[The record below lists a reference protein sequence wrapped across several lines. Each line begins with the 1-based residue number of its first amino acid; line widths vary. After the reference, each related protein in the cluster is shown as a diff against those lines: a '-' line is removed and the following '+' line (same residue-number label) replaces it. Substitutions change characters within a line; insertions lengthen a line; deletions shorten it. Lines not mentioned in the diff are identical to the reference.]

1 MKILSVAIPCYN
13 SEAYMRKCIESLLP
27 GGEDIEILV
36 VDDGSAKD
44 HTAAIADAYQ
54 EKYPTI
60 VKAIHQENGGHG
72 EAVNTGIA
80 NASGVYFK
88 VVDSDDWVDS
98 DVLLKIIGIL
108 KELISGPDTVDM
120 FISNYIYDKVGQKR
134 KRIMQYRSAM
144 PTDRV
149 FTWEEMG
156 SMRIGHYILMH
167 SVIYRTGLLRECG
180 LKLPRHTFYVDNIF
194 VFQPLPFVKKLYYLD
209 AEFYH
214 YFIGREDQS
223 VNESIMIG
231 RIDQQIRVN
240 KIMIDFMA
248 GRNIKG
254 KRLRNY
260 MMSYL
265 DIITTVSSVL
275 LLRSGS
281 EENFEK
287 KQELWQYLKRAD
299 LRLYYKLRR
308 SLLGRTMNLPG
319 KGGRK
324 VSVAAYRLT
333 QKFFGFN

>member
-13 SEAYMRKCIESLLP
+13 SEAYMRKCIESMLP
-27 GGEDIEILV
+27 GGEDIEILI
-36 VDDGSAKD
+36 VDDGSKKD
-44 HTAAIADAYQ
+44 NTAAIADSYQ

-98 DVLLKIIGIL
+98 DVLLKIIGLL
-108 KELISGPDTVDM
+108 KELIAGPDTVDM

-134 KRIMQYRSAM
+134 KRIMQYHSAM
-144 PTDRV
+144 PTERV

-156 SMRIGHYILMH
+156 NMRLGHYILMH

-180 LKLPRHTFYVDNIF
+180 LKLPKHTFYVDNIF

-223 VNESIMIG
+223 VNETIMIG

-260 MMSYL
+260 MISEA
-265 DIITTVSSVL
+265 DSQCGRWENTDPL
-275 LLRSGS
+275 LCG
-281 EENFEK
+281 
-287 KQELWQYLKRAD
+287 
-299 LRLYYKLRR
+299 
-308 SLLGRTMNLPG
+308 
-319 KGGRK
+319 
-324 VSVAAYRLT
+324 
-333 QKFFGFN
+333 

>member
-27 GGEDIEILV
+27 GGEDIEILI
-36 VDDGSAKD
+36 VDDGSKKD
-44 HTAAIADAYQ
+44 NTAAIADSYQ

-98 DVLLKIIGIL
+98 DVLLKIIGLL
-108 KELISGPDTVDM
+108 KELIAGPDTVDM

-134 KRIMQYRSAM
+134 KRIMQYHSAM
-144 PTDRV
+144 PTEQV

-156 SMRIGHYILMH
+156 NMRLGHYILMH

-180 LKLPRHTFYVDNIF
+180 LKLPKHTFYVDNIF

-223 VNESIMIG
+223 VNETIMIG

-265 DIITTVSSVL
+265 DIITTISSVL
-275 LLRSGS
+275 LLRSGTD
-281 EENFEK
+281 ENFEK
-287 KQELWQYLKRAD
+287 KQELWQYL
-299 LRLYYKLRR
+299 
-308 SLLGRTMNLPG
+308 
-319 KGGRK
+319 
-324 VSVAAYRLT
+324 
-333 QKFFGFN
+333 

>member
-13 SEAYMRKCIESLLP
+13 SEAYMRKCIEALLP
-27 GGEDIEILV
+27 GGEDIEILI
-36 VDDGSAKD
+36 VDDGSKKD
-44 HTAAIADAYQ
+44 NTAAIADSYQ

-98 DVLLKIIGIL
+98 DVLLKIIGLL
-108 KELISGPDTVDM
+108 KELIAGPETVDM

-134 KRIMQYRSAM
+134 KRIMQYHSAM
-144 PTDRV
+144 PTERV

-156 SMRIGHYILMH
+156 NMRLGHYILMH

-180 LKLPRHTFYVDNIF
+180 LKLPKHTFYVDNIF

-223 VNESIMIG
+223 VNETIMIG

-248 GRNIKG
+248 GRNIKD

-265 DIITTVSSVL
+265 DIITTISSVL
-275 LLRSGS
+275 LLRSGTD
-281 EENFEK
+281 ENFEK

-299 LRLYYKLRR
+299 LRLYYKLRH
-308 SLLGRTMNLPG
+308 SLLGRAMNLPG

-324 VSVAAYRLT
+324 VSVAAYQLT

>member
-1 MKILSVAIPCYN
+1 MKLLSFAIPCYN
-13 SEAYMRKCIESLLP
+13 SKDYMEHCIESILP
-27 GGEDIEILV
+27 GGDDVEIII
-36 VDDGSAKD
+36 VDDGSKD
-44 HTAAIADAYQ
+44 ETAAIADRYAA
-54 EKYPTI
+54 EYPDI
-60 VKAIHQENGGHG
+60 VKAVHQENGGHG
-72 EAVNTGIA
+72 EAVNTGLK
-80 NASGVYFK
+80 NATGKYFK

-98 DVLLKIIGIL
+98 DVLLKIIGLL
-108 KELISGPDTVDM
+108 KELIAGPDTVDM

-134 KRIMQYRSAM
+134 KRIMQYHSAM
-144 PTDRV
+144 PTEQV

-156 SMRIGHYILMH
+156 NMRLGHYILMH

-180 LKLPRHTFYVDNIF
+180 LKLPKHTFYVDNIF

-223 VNESIMIG
+223 VNETIMIG

-248 GRNIKG
+248 GRNIKC

-265 DIITTVSSVL
+265 DIITTISSVL
-275 LLRSGS
+275 LLRSGTD
-281 EENFEK
+281 ENFEK

-299 LRLYYKLRR
+299 LRLYYKLRH
-308 SLLGRTMNLPG
+308 SLLGRAMNLPG

-324 VSVAAYRLT
+324 VAIGAYKLS
-333 QKFFGFN
+333 QKVVGFN

>member
-1 MKILSVAIPCYN
+1 M
-13 SEAYMRKCIESLLP
+13 
-27 GGEDIEILV
+27 
-36 VDDGSAKD
+36 
-44 HTAAIADAYQ
+44 
-54 EKYPTI
+54 
-60 VKAIHQENGGHG
+60 
-72 EAVNTGIA
+72 
-80 NASGVYFK
+80 
-88 VVDSDDWVDS
+88 VDSDDWVDS

-275 LLRSGS
+275 LLRSGT

>member
-13 SEAYMRKCIESLLP
+13 SEAYMRKCIEALLP
-27 GGEDIEILV
+27 GGEDIEILI
-36 VDDGSAKD
+36 VDDGSKKD
-44 HTAAIADAYQ
+44 NTAAIADSYQ

-98 DVLLKIIGIL
+98 DVLLKIIGLL
-108 KELISGPDTVDM
+108 KELIAGPDTVDM

-134 KRIMQYRSAM
+134 KRIMQYHSAM
-144 PTDRV
+144 PTERV

-156 SMRIGHYILMH
+156 NMRLGHYILMH

-180 LKLPRHTFYVDNIF
+180 LKLPKHTFYVDNIF

-223 VNESIMIG
+223 VNETIMIG

-265 DIITTVSSVL
+265 DIITTISSVL
-275 LLRSGS
+275 LLRSGTD
-281 EENFEK
+281 ENFAEK
-287 KQELWQYLKRAD
+287 AGALAVLKEAD
-299 LRLYYKLRR
+299 LRLYYKLRH
-308 SLLGRTMNLPG
+308 SLLGRAMNLPG

-324 VSVAAYRLT
+324 VSVAAYQLT

>member
-27 GGEDIEILV
+27 GGEDIEILI
-36 VDDGSAKD
+36 VDDGSKKD
-44 HTAAIADAYQ
+44 NTAAIADSYQ
-54 EKYPTI
+54 KKYPTI

-98 DVLLKIIGIL
+98 DVLLKIIGLL
-108 KELISGPDTVDM
+108 KELIAGPDTVDM

-134 KRIMQYRSAM
+134 KRIMQYHSAM
-144 PTDRV
+144 PTERV

-156 SMRIGHYILMH
+156 NMRLGHYILMH

-180 LKLPRHTFYVDNIF
+180 LKLPKHTFYVDNIF

-223 VNESIMIG
+223 VNETIMIG
-231 RIDQQIRVN
+231 RIDQQIRVTKLMLDYYEN
-240 KIMIDFMA
+240 SKITSHKLRHYMVRYLEIMMVICSILAIKSGTDENMA
-248 GRNIKG
+248 KKKELWESVKKKDIFLYM
-254 KRLRNY
+254 RLRY
-260 MMSYL
+260 
-265 DIITTVSSVL
+265 
-275 LLRSGS
+275 G
-281 EENFEK
+281 F
-287 KQELWQYLKRAD
+287 
-299 LRLYYKLRR
+299 
-308 SLLGRTMNLPG
+308 LGQSMNLPG
-319 KGGRK
+319 KGGRQ
-324 VSVAAYRLT
+324 VSIAGYKIS